1 MKLKKTGSWRNGETD
16 ENESPSWRTKA
27 KRRMGR
33 AAVRVFAVSY
43 THLDV
48 YKRQILKIAET
59 YGVQA
64 AVIEQK

>member
-33 AAVRVFAVSY
+33 AAVRVFVHNFMRLPECSGAGGFGHAGAGG
-43 THLDV
+43 TGDV
-48 YKRQILKIAET
+48 LA
-59 YGVQA
+59 GA
-64 AVIEQK
+64 

>member
-33 AAVRVFAVSY
+33 AAVRVFVHNFMRLPERSGAGDHGSAGACD
-43 THLDV
+43 TG
-48 YKRQILKIAET
+48 RACA
-59 YGVQA
+59 GA
-64 AVIEQK
+64 